1 MKSLS
6 LLQGFSSPGFDRGES
21 SDFDKTVDLLWDA
34 LRMECCSSKLEA
46 KAIVIVKKRDLIAAL
61 RALANK
67 D

>member
-6 LLQGFSSPGFDRGES
+6 LLQGFSSPGFALGEP

-46 KAIVIVKKRDLIAAL
+46 KTVMIVKKSDLTAAL
-61 RALANK
+61 RFLANK